1 MTRRRRRELRRTML
15 KTEPLLTPTRSSGGC
30 SNACNGPLGTGR
42 LGEPCRRDAPD
53 NRARAHP
60 VLHLVWDRMNMLAQ
74 LDDLYHEAK
83 GNRWLRYFTILCRF
97 ALALG
102 FIPSGIVKII
112 GERFTALPSNHPLGH
127 YFDALYL
134 TSFYY
139 RFIGVSQLTAAL
151 LLLIPRTAL
160 MGAILYLP
168 IILNICVLTYATRF
182 EGTRI
187 ATLMLLANLYLL
199 WWDYGRLKYVLPLAS
214 SSDVGN
220 TLNEKTSGKFPF
232 VFFGCVVAAVVSVI
246 VINQSVYDIRP
257 GNSQLECTNGCTD
270 NAHPEACERFCKC
283 IYNEGNSLD
292 K

>member
-1 MTRRRRRELRRTML
+1 
-15 KTEPLLTPTRSSGGC
+15 
-30 SNACNGPLGTGR
+30 
-42 LGEPCRRDAPD
+42 
-53 NRARAHP
+53 
-60 VLHLVWDRMNMLAQ
+60 MNLLAQ
-74 LDDLYHEAK
+74 LDDLYHESK
-83 GNRWLRYFTILCRF
+83 RNRWLRDFAVFCRV

-102 FIPSGIVKII
+102 FIPSGIVKVM

-134 TSFYY
+134 TGFYY
-139 RFIGVSQLTAAL
+139 TFIGVSQLTAAL

-160 MGAILYLP
+160 LGAILYLP
-168 IILNICVLTYATRF
+168 IIFNICVLTYATRF

-199 WWDYGRLKYVLPLAS
+199 WWDYARLKYVLPLAS

-220 TLNEKTSGKFPF
+220 TPNQKTSGKFPL

-246 VINQSVYDIRP
+246 VINQFVYDIRP
-257 GNSQLECTNGCTD
+257 GNSQLECTNGCAN

-283 IYNEGNSLD
+283 IYNEGNPLD
-292 K
+292 RCLEEYGKRKE